1 MGKRDKEPCPIPA
14 DVADRVKKTLARYQ
28 PQVRALATPA
38 RAVTP
43 PPQPAPVTPEP
54 PKSTPLR
61 SPQCK
66 RARPLPSLES
76 LPSADALPELPQF
89 AAKQGM
95 RHIDTQSTLD
105 AGFMDQM
112 SQLSICEASG
122 QLP

>member
-66 RARPLPSLES
+66 RA